1 MSRHATPSRPAT
13 SGRGLRRPPSQARA
27 RQTLQAIFEATAR
40 VLTDEG
46 EAALTTN
53 RIAEVAGVSIG
64 TLYQY
69 FDNKEAI
76 VRTMLQ
82 DERQRVMQGLEA
94 LLAAA
99 DPRSTDP
106 ARADPR
112 RVLRDFIHLYVQ
124 AFGTGARGRRELVRL
139 AWLLDRQPEQ
149 LEALRDASERIAV
162 HVQRMNHPAL
172 RAPTPAMSFVLTR
185 LLAMTVRAAAVERS
199 PLLGTAAFEDELF
212 NACWGV
218 LSGGRPG

>member
-1 MSRHATPSRPAT
+1 M
-13 SGRGLRRPPSQARA
+13 
-27 RQTLQAIFEATAR
+27 
-40 VLTDEG
+40 
-46 EAALTTN
+46 
-53 RIAEVAGVSIG
+53 SIG

-76 VRTMLQ
+76 VRAMLQ

-99 DPRSTDP
+99 DPRSADP

-124 AFGTGARGRRELVRL
+124 AFGTGARGQRELVRL

-149 LEALRDASERIAV
+149 LDALRDASERIAV

-172 RAPTPAMSFVLTR
+172 RAPTPAMGFVLTR

-218 LSGGRPG
+218 LSGGRAN